1 MLRVFHLRSFVSVVL
16 ATLLAGC
23 FGEDVPD
30 GRILMKNDSRDRE
43 YNVIVVSAGGATRSL
58 KPNEKFLLPAG
69 TRSFSVSRQYK
80 EYTRRYSVSC
90 PAFSGAGIV
99 VKTIDIHLNRI
110 QGGCKTTWA
119 SHR

>member
-1 MLRVFHLRSFVSVVL
+1 MVAVVVA
-16 ATLLAGC
+16 ATLIAC
-23 FGEDVPD
+23 FGENVPP
-30 GRILMKNDSRDRE
+30 GRILVKNDSRDRE
-43 YNVIVVSAGGATRSL
+43 YNVIVVSAGGSSRAL
-58 KPNEKFLLPAG
+58 KPTEKFLLPPG

-90 PAFSGAGIV
+90 PPLGEQGIV

-119 SHR
+119 SH